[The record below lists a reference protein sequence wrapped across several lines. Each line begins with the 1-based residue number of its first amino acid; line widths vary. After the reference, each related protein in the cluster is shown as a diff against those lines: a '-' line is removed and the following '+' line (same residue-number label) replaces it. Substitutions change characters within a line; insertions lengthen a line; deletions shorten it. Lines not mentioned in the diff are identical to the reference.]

1 MIFSGFAK
9 MAARLC
15 EQAKKVPLL
24 AAALLLTLAS
34 PPAALTAVP
43 KSEASPL
50 AVIPAPPPPTAVLP
64 ANPNPPLWVMKDDD
78 TIIYLFGTI
87 HFLKPDVDW
96 FDDLIKVSF
105 DQSDELVLEVED
117 LSPAETLTLVRQ
129 LAIDQSGKSLRSKL
143 SPETRAAYEAVL
155 NTLGLPL
162 ESFDPNKPWFAAT
175 NLSLI
180 PLIKDGY
187 RQDIGAEAVLRSAAR
202 AAGKPVIALETTE
215 QQLRLFDSLPA
226 DTQLSYLELTVKSAA
241 QLVYSTDQ
249 ALVHWARGDTD
260 GLARWVIDGIG
271 DEITYN
277 VLLRNRNADW
287 ADQLSVRMT
296 KPGTVF
302 VAVGAGHLIGR
313 DSVQKML
320 IERGFKVERIVY

>member
-1 MIFSGFAK
+1 
-9 MAARLC
+9 
-15 EQAKKVPLL
+15 
-24 AAALLLTLAS
+24 LLTLAA
-34 PPAALTAVP
+34 PPAALTAAP

-50 AVIPAPPPPTAVLP
+50 AEISAPPPPAAVLP

-87 HFLKPDVDW
+87 HFLKPDVVW
-96 FDDLIKVSF
+96 FDDLIKASF

-117 LSPAETLTLVRQ
+117 LSPAENLRLVRQ
-129 LAIDQSGKSLRSKL
+129 LAIDQNGKSLRSKL
-143 SPETRAAYEAVL
+143 TPETRAEFEAAL
-155 NTLGLPL
+155 TTLGLPV

-187 RQDIGAEAVLRSAAR
+187 RQDVGAEAVLRSAAR

-226 DTQLSYLELTVKSAA
+226 DTQLSYLELTVKSFP
-241 QLVYSTDQ
+241 QLVYGTDQ
-249 ALVHWARGDTD
+249 AVVHWTHGDTD

-271 DEITYN
+271 DEIAYN

-287 ADQLSVRMT
+287 AEQLSVRMA

>member
-1 MIFSGFAK
+1 MILSGLAELIT
-9 MAARLC
+9 RLS
-15 EQAKKVPLL
+15 EQTKNMPLL
-24 AAALLLTLAS
+24 AAALIFTLAAPPLTQAAPTAEIAAPS
-34 PPAALTAVP
+34 PPP
-43 KSEASPL
+43 
-50 AVIPAPPPPTAVLP
+50 AVLP

-87 HFLKPDVDW
+87 HFLKSDVAW

-105 DQSDELVLEVED
+105 DQSDELVLEVDD
-117 LSPAETLTLVRQ
+117 LSATESLRLVRQ

-143 SPETRAAYEAVL
+143 TPETRADYEAAL
-155 NTLGLPL
+155 TTLGLPVD
-162 ESFDPNKPWFAAT
+162 SFDPNKPWFAAT

-187 RQDIGAEAVLRSAAR
+187 RQDIGAEAVLRSAAQ

-215 QQLRLFDSLPA
+215 QQLRLFDSLPE
-226 DTQLSYLELTVKSAA
+226 DTQLSYLELTVKSFP
-241 QLVYSTDQ
+241 QLVYGTDQ
-249 ALVHWARGDTD
+249 AVVHWARGDTD

-271 DEITYN
+271 DAITYQ

-287 ADQLSVRMT
+287 AEQLSARMT

-313 DSVQKML
+313 DSVQNML
-320 IERGFKVERIVY
+320 IERGFKVDRIVY